1 MIQMEKKK
9 KKAKLNKGRFAIL
22 IAVLLFGIIVF
33 FYLFNLRIMQ
43 IEITGTNLLT
53 DNEIIEIAGIK
64 NYPKLFSV
72 SSFSIKNRIKK
83 LDLVNNVKVTKNLY
97 GKLSIKI
104 DEARVLFYN
113 KNNDK
118 IVLSNEKEIEYS
130 QKFLGIPTLLN
141 YVPSD
146 IYKDLIKGI
155 NYIDDDVIRLI
166 SEIEYSPSK
175 TTTNE
180 VIDDNRFMLRMNDTN
195 IVYMNTVNI
204 KKLNRYMEITSTIIA
219 TNQEKHGVLFL
230 DSSIEDR
237 FSFESFE
244 SIARTEEENKKK
256 EEERIKEEEKKKKE
270 EEKKKKE
277 EKKDDLKPIN

>member
-1 MIQMEKKK
+1 MIIMEKRKK
-9 KKAKLNKGRFAIL
+9 KVHLNKGRFAIV
-22 IAVLLFGIIVF
+22 IAVLLFGIISF

-64 NYPKLFSV
+64 NYPKLFSI
-72 SSFSIKNRIKK
+72 SSFTLKNKIKK

-118 IVLSNEKEIEYS
+118 IILSNEKEIDFS
-130 QKFLGIPTLLN
+130 QKYLGIPTLLN

-146 IYKDLIKGI
+146 IYKDLIKGL
-155 NYIDDDVIRLI
+155 NYIDEDVLRLI

-175 TTTNE
+175 TLDGE

-195 IVYMNTVNI
+195 VVYMNTVNI

-219 TNQEKHGVLFL
+219 TNAEKHGVLYL

-244 SIARTEEENKKK
+244 SIARTEEANKKK
-256 EEERIKEEEKKKKE
+256 EEERQKEEEKKKKE

-277 EKKDDLKPIN
+277 AEKDELRPAN

>member
-1 MIQMEKKK
+1 MIIMEKKK
-9 KKAKLNKGRFAIL
+9 KKVRLKKGRFAIL
-22 IAVLLFGIIVF
+22 LATFLIVIIAFY
-33 FYLFNLRIMQ
+33 YLFNLRIRQ
-43 IEITGTNLLT
+43 IEITGNNLLT

-83 LDLVNNVKVTKNLY
+83 LDLVNDVKVSKNLY
-97 GKLSIKI
+97 GKLSIKV

-118 IVLSNEKEIEYS
+118 IVLSNEKEIDFS
-130 QKFLGIPTLLN
+130 QNYLGIPTLLN

-146 IYKDLIKGI
+146 IYKDLVKGL
-155 NYIDDDVIRLI
+155 NYIDDDVLRLI

-175 TTTNE
+175 TQDGE

-195 IVYMNTVNI
+195 IVYMNTINI
-204 KKLNRYMEITSTIIA
+204 KKINKYMEITSTIIA
-219 TNQEKHGVLFL
+219 TNEEKHGVLFL

-244 SIARTEEENKKK
+244 SIKRTEEANKKK
-256 EEERIKEEEKKKKE
+256 EGERLKEEEKKKKE
-270 EEKKKKE
+270 EERKKKE
-277 EKKDDLKPIN
+277 ENELKPEN

>member
-1 MIQMEKKK
+1 MEKRR
-9 KKAKLNKGRFAIL
+9 KKAKLKKGRLAIL
-22 IAVLLFGIIVF
+22 IAILLFVIIAF

-64 NYPKLFSV
+64 NYPKLFSI

-83 LDLVNNVKVTKNLY
+83 LDLVSDVKVSKNLY

-104 DEARVLFYN
+104 EEARVLFYN

-118 IVLSNEKEIEYS
+118 IVLSNEKEIDFS
-130 QKFLGIPTLLN
+130 QKYLGIPTLLN

-146 IYKDLIKGI
+146 IYKDLVKGM
-155 NYIDDDVIRLI
+155 NYIDDDILRII

-175 TTTNE
+175 TLTGE

-195 IVYMNTVNI
+195 VVYMNTINI
-204 KKLNRYMEITSTIIA
+204 KKLNKYMEITSTIIA
-219 TNQEKHGVLFL
+219 TNAEKFGVLYL

-244 SIARTEEENKKK
+244 SIQRTEEANKKK
-256 EEERIKEEEKKKKE
+256 EEERLKEEEKKKKE

-277 EKKDDLKPIN
+277 EKNDELKPEN

>member
-1 MIQMEKKK
+1 MEKRKK
-9 KKAKLNKGRFAIL
+9 KMRLKKRRFAII
-22 IAVLLFGIIVF
+22 IAVLLFGAISF

-72 SSFSIKNRIKK
+72 TSFTLKNRIKK
-83 LDLVNNVKVTKNLY
+83 LDLVNNVKVTKNLF
-97 GKLSIKI
+97 GKLSIKV

-118 IVLSNEKEIEYS
+118 IVLSNEKEIEFS
-130 QKFLGIPTLLN
+130 QKYLGIPTLLN

-146 IYKDLIKGI
+146 IYKDLIKGL
-155 NYIDDDVIRLI
+155 NYINDDVLRLI
-166 SEIEYSPSK
+166 SEMEYSPSK
-175 TTTNE
+175 TSDGE
-180 VIDDNRFMLRMNDTN
+180 IIDDNRFMLRMNDTN
-195 IVYMNTVNI
+195 TVYMNTINI
-204 KKLNRYMEITSTIIA
+204 KKLNKYMEITSTVIA
-219 TNQEKHGVLFL
+219 TNAEKYGVLYL

-237 FSFESFE
+237 FSFESYE
-244 SIARTEEENKKK
+244 SIARTEELNKKK

-270 EEKKKKE
+270 EEKKNASTE
-277 EKKDDLKPIN
+277 N

>member
-1 MIQMEKKK
+1 MIIMEKRKK
-9 KKAKLNKGRFAIL
+9 KVRLKKGRFAIL
-22 IAVLLFGIIVF
+22 LATFLIVIIAFY
-33 FYLFNLRIMQ
+33 YLFNLRIMQ

-83 LDLVNNVKVTKNLY
+83 LDLVNDVKVSKNLY
-97 GKLSIKI
+97 GKLSIKV

-118 IVLSNEKEIEYS
+118 IVLSNEKEIDFS
-130 QKFLGIPTLLN
+130 QNYLGIPTLLN

-146 IYKDLIKGI
+146 IYKDLVKGL
-155 NYIDDDVIRLI
+155 NYIDDDVLRLI

-175 TTTNE
+175 TQDGE

-195 IVYMNTVNI
+195 IVYMNTINI
-204 KKLNRYMEITSTIIA
+204 KKINKYMEITSTIIA
-219 TNQEKHGVLFL
+219 TNEEKHGVLYL

-244 SIARTEEENKKK
+244 SIKRTEEANKKK
-256 EEERIKEEEKKKKE
+256 EEERLKEEEKKKKE
-270 EEKKKKE
+270 EERKKKE
-277 EKKDDLKPIN
+277 ENELKPEN

>member
-1 MIQMEKKK
+1 MILMEKRR
-9 KKAKLNKGRFAIL
+9 KKAKLKKGRLAIL
-22 IAVLLFGIIVF
+22 IAILLFVIIAF

-64 NYPKLFSV
+64 NYPKLFSI

-83 LDLVNNVKVTKNLY
+83 LDLVSDVKVSKNLY

-104 DEARVLFYN
+104 EEARVLFYN

-118 IVLSNEKEIEYS
+118 IVLSNEKEIDFS
-130 QKFLGIPTLLN
+130 QKYLGIPTLLN

-146 IYKDLIKGI
+146 IYKDLVKGM
-155 NYIDDDVIRLI
+155 NYIDDDILRII

-175 TTTNE
+175 TLTGE

-195 IVYMNTVNI
+195 VVYMNTINI
-204 KKLNRYMEITSTIIA
+204 KKLNKYMEITSTIIA
-219 TNQEKHGVLFL
+219 TNAEKFGVLYL

-244 SIARTEEENKKK
+244 SIQRTEEANKKK
-256 EEERIKEEEKKKKE
+256 EEERLKEEEKKKKE

-277 EKKDDLKPIN
+277 EKNDELKPEN

>member
-1 MIQMEKKK
+1 MEKRKK
-9 KKAKLNKGRFAIL
+9 KVRLKKGRFAIL
-22 IAVLLFGIIVF
+22 LATFLIVIIAFY
-33 FYLFNLRIMQ
+33 YLFNLRIMQ

-83 LDLVNNVKVTKNLY
+83 LDLVNDVKVSKNLY
-97 GKLSIKI
+97 GKLSIKV

-118 IVLSNEKEIEYS
+118 IVLSNEKEIDFS
-130 QKFLGIPTLLN
+130 QDYLGIPTLLN

-146 IYKDLIKGI
+146 IYKDLVKGL
-155 NYIDDDVIRLI
+155 NYIDDDVLRLI

-175 TTTNE
+175 TQDGE

-195 IVYMNTVNI
+195 IVYMNTINI
-204 KKLNRYMEITSTIIA
+204 KKINKYMEITSTIIA
-219 TNQEKHGVLFL
+219 TNEEKHGVLYL

-244 SIARTEEENKKK
+244 SIKRTEEANKKK
-256 EEERIKEEEKKKKE
+256 EEERLKEEEKKKKE
-270 EEKKKKE
+270 EERKKKE
-277 EKKDDLKPIN
+277 ENELKPEN

>member
-1 MIQMEKKK
+1 MEKRKK
-9 KKAKLNKGRFAIL
+9 RMRLNKKRFAIL
-22 IAVLLFGIIVF
+22 IVILLFAVVFF

-64 NYPKLFSV
+64 NYPKLFSM
-72 SSFSIKNRIKK
+72 SSFSIKNKIKK
-83 LDLVNNVKVTKNLY
+83 LDLVNDVKVSKNLY
-97 GKLSIKI
+97 GKLSIKV

-118 IVLSNEKEIEYS
+118 IVLSNEKEIEFS
-130 QKFLGIPTLLN
+130 QKYLGIPTLLN

-146 IYKDLIKGI
+146 IYNDLIKGL
-155 NYIDDDVIRLI
+155 NYIDSDVLRLI

-175 TTTNE
+175 TQDGE

-195 IVYMNTVNI
+195 TVYMNTVNI
-204 KKLNRYMEITSTIIA
+204 KKLNRYMEITSTVIA
-219 TNQEKHGVLFL
+219 TNAEKHGVLYL
-230 DSSIEDR
+230 DSSIGDR
-237 FSFESFE
+237 FSFESYE
-244 SIARTEEENKKK
+244 SIFRTEEANKVKEEERKK
-256 EEERIKEEEKKKKE
+256 EEEKNKKE

-277 EKKDDLKPIN
+277 EKKDELKPIN